1 LKINLIRLA
10 VATALGGAAMLS
22 QAATVYYSDW
32 AYGNSWSNTV
42 SVGSPTHN
50 GAAGGFKG
58 SVTFDAAEK
67 LAGWTDVGTP
77 SFISYCVEI
86 TESFNGFPS
95 ANMSGYM
102 VRTATGAVASGGYNW
117 SSTKAT
123 RMSQLLSYAKSS
135 AGLVDT
141 AAESTSLQLAIW
153 NVVYDIDGDNSLLSG
168 NFKELSATTY
178 ETYADTLLASS
189 VGYAVNYDVYV
200 LEKSGSQD
208 FLLLRGRGSNGGQ
221 TTGVGFTV
229 PEPESLALVLAAL
242 GAVGVSGARRR
253 RVAKA

>member
-1 LKINLIRLA
+1 LKNNLIRLA
-10 VATALGGAAMLS
+10 LTTALGGSAMLS
-22 QAATVYYSDW
+22 QAATVYYADW
-32 AYGNSWSNTV
+32 AYGNSWGNTV
-42 SVGSPTHN
+42 SVGLPNHT

-95 ANMSGYM
+95 ANMSGYT
-102 VRTATGAVASGGYNW
+102 VKSAAGYSW
-117 SSTKAT
+117 SAAKEL
-123 RMSQLLSYAKSS
+123 RMGQLLSYAKSS

-141 AAESTSLQLAIW
+141 ASESTSLQLAIW
-153 NVVYDIDGDNSLLSG
+153 NVVYDTDVDNSLLTGTFTES
-168 NFKELSATTY
+168 SATTY
-178 ETYADTLLASS
+178 ETYANTLLAASL
-189 VGYAVNYDVYV
+189 GYAVNYDVFV

-208 FLLLRGRGSNGGQ
+208 FLLLRGRGPGGSPNGGP

-229 PEPESLALVLAAL
+229 PEPESLALVLVAL
-242 GAVGVSGARRR
+242 GAVGVSGVRRR